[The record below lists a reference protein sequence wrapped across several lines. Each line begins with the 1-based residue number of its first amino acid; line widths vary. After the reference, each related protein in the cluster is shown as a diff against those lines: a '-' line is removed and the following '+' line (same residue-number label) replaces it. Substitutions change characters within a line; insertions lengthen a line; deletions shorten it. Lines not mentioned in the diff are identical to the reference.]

1 MGAKASFFVS
11 VPIVIPLRY
20 LVSALFHGV
29 SYSGLEAGGRW
40 ALFAA
45 GVALSATMAPAW
57 RQRLLHAVA
66 WIGVASSVLGLVVAD
81 PAFQPLGWS
90 NAGRLQFFF
99 QYANAVGAWFSM
111 AAALSWFSDDRLL
124 RRFACLPVSCLLLTQ
139 SGGCVC
145 SICDC
150 VFAHGRRGSSET
162 GDRGP
167 SLARVAA
174 SRCRCDFLF
183 LRVGFCSRRATR
195 RCLRHCDVPSRASA

>member
-1 MGAKASFFVS
+1 MLRGGYVPTALSLVALALCAVGLFSLACDQEMGAKASFFVS
-11 VPIVIPLRY
+11 LPIVIPLLY

-99 QYANAVGAWFSM
+99 QYANTAGL
-111 AAALSWFSDDRLL
+111 ALKTDVQRKTVQF
-124 RRFACLPVSCLLLTQ
+124 PVY
-139 SGGCVC
+139 
-145 SICDC
+145 
-150 VFAHGRRGSSET
+150 FH
-162 GDRGP
+162 
-167 SLARVAA
+167 
-174 SRCRCDFLF
+174 
-183 LRVGFCSRRATR
+183 
-195 RCLRHCDVPSRASA
+195 